1 MDCRFENKLGSYTV
15 SEEVVLKVAGY
26 AALECYGIVGMAAK
40 RTTDGIV
47 QILGLDNIGRGVII
61 HIDND
66 NSVDV
71 ELYIIVEYGI
81 SISAVAETLIDTV
94 KYKIEYLTGVRVKT
108 VNVTVEDIRV

>member
-1 MDCRFENKLGSYTV
+1 MDCKFMNELGTITMN
-15 SEEVVLKVAGY
+15 EEVVLKVAGY
-26 AALECYGIVGMAAK
+26 TALECYGIVGMAAK

-47 QILGLDNIGRGVII
+47 QMLGLDNIGRGVII
-61 HIDND
+61 RMDHDNQ
-66 NSVDV
+66 VDV

-94 KYKIEYLTGVRVKT
+94 KYKIEYLTGVKVKT